1 MQKDNKGEITISAH
15 MKDKISTI
23 TNGVW
28 KQGKVKNTAW
38 MIVLLLGILGIFII
52 HFVPPK
58 YSLKEGQ
65 ISPTTIKASQTITYE
80 DSKKTAERKLMA
92 AESVED
98 IYVINT
104 QVMTELESGIAD
116 NFNEFRD
123 IIKSNKSRK
132 EKIQKLIALFDITEL
147 TAGELL
153 EIDADKVV
161 SLKAETFH
169 LLHINW
175 DPGVKEHE
183 VEDKKAELMA
193 QIDLKFKSPDRY
205 IIKSVFN
212 NINLKPNCIFDEAA
226 TVRAKKEAEKNEGP
240 VLITIRKGQKIV
252 GEGEIVTVDQIEMLH
267 ALGYQRTTSPFKTL
281 GGVAIFLILVIVLT
295 YLFLKRYKGKFIYKK
310 NNLILLTLLVFFM
323 LLITKL
329 ISAITISS
337 NPAIAELVGY
347 LIPVAAG
354 SMLFAILLD
363 SKIAIF
369 LTFIV
374 SILVGILTGNQL
386 SYAINAF
393 ASGLVGVY
401 SVSRFSQRLD
411 WVKAGLFIASAN
423 VVCIFSLSLINNLS
437 WKLVLIAVFLGVLN
451 GFLSVV
457 FAYGSLPFLE
467 SGFKVTTSVRLLELS
482 NPNQPLLKRLL
493 IEAPGTYHHS
503 IMAGNL
509 AEAAADAVGADSLL
523 VRVGAYYH
531 DVGKLRRPYFFI
543 ENQLGG
549 ENPHEK
555 LTPALST
562 LIITS
567 HVKDGIELAD
577 KYGIPPVIKELILQH
592 HGTSLVSYFYHKALE
607 LGNADTVK
615 ESDFRYDAVKPQ
627 TKEAAIIM
635 LADTVEAAVRSMTE
649 ITSGKIEGLVR
660 KIIKERLGDGQLDEC
675 DLTFKDLDLIA
686 SAFTHTLNGIYHSRI
701 EYPESVREVIE
712 GGKLPDEGTDSQQS
726 DQDNSDE
733 EGKGNS

>member
-1 MQKDNKGEITISAH
+1 
-15 MKDKISTI
+15 MKDKISEI
-23 TNGVW
+23 TNSFW
-28 KQGKVKNTAW
+28 KQTKVKDIAW
-38 MIVLLLGILGIFII
+38 MAVLLLSILGIFII
-52 HFVPPK
+52 HFVPQK

-65 ISPTTIKASQTITYE
+65 ISPTTIKASQTITFE
-80 DSKKTAERKLMA
+80 DSKKTAERKLIA
-92 AESVED
+92 AESVQD
-98 IYVINT
+98 VYVINT
-104 QVMTELESGIAD
+104 QVMGDLESGIAD
-116 NFNEFRD
+116 NFNEFRN
-123 IIKSNKSRK
+123 IIKGSKSKK
-132 EKIQKLIALFDITEL
+132 EKIKTLIALFDITEL
-147 TAGELL
+147 TAEELL

-175 DPGVKEHE
+175 DPGVKDHE
-183 VEDKKAELMA
+183 VEDKTAKLMA
-193 QIDLKFKSPDRY
+193 QIDLKFKAPDRY

-212 NINLKPNCIFDEAA
+212 NIDLQSNCIFDEAA

-252 GEGEIVTVDQIEMLH
+252 GEGEIVTADQIEILH

-281 GGVAIFLILVIVLT
+281 LGIVVFLILLFVLT
-295 YLFLKRYKGKFIYKK
+295 YLYLKRYKGKFIYKK
-310 NNLILLTLLVFFM
+310 NNVILLTLLVFFI
-323 LLITKL
+323 LLVTKL

-369 LTFIV
+369 LTFII

-386 SYAINAF
+386 TYAINAF
-393 ASGLVGVY
+393 ASGVIGVY

-411 WVKAGLFIASAN
+411 WVKAGLFIACAN

-437 WKLVLIAVFLGVLN
+437 WQLVLIAVFLGVLN
-451 GFLSVV
+451 GFLSVI

-503 IMAGNL
+503 IMVGNL

-531 DVGKLRRPYFFI
+531 DIGKLRRPYFFI

-577 KYGIPPVIKELILQH
+577 KYGIPTVIKELLHQH

-607 LGNADTVK
+607 LGNADNVK
-615 ESDFRYDAVKPQ
+615 EGDFRYDAMKPQ
-627 TKEAAIIM
+627 TKEAAIVM

-649 ITSGKIEGLVR
+649 ITSGKIESLVR
-660 KIIKERLGDGQLDEC
+660 KIIKERLRDGQLDEC

-726 DQDNSDE
+726 KQDNSE
-733 EGKGNS
+733 GEGK